1 MFRNRIGRVCVLVQ
15 EKDDIF
21 VLTSCQQQLMEFHPR
36 SCNRDILTHMR
47 SSRAAFL
54 PRYIFLPVFRIRIRS
69 GNAFILVGWIRI
81 RIGNSDPDPGGP
93 KWTIKVK
100 KIKVLKC

>member
-1 MFRNRIGRVCVLVQ
+1 MILYSGEYMFRNRIGSVCVLVQ
-15 EKDDIF
+15 EKEDIF

-54 PRYIFLPVFRIRIRS
+54 PR
-69 GNAFILVGWIRI
+69 
-81 RIGNSDPDPGGP
+81 
-93 KWTIKVK
+93 
-100 KIKVLKC
+100 

>member
-1 MFRNRIGRVCVLVQ
+1 VLVQ

-54 PRYIFLPVFRIRIRS
+54 PRYMFSPVLRIRIRIHF
-69 GNAFILVGWIRI
+69 GRL
-81 RIGNSDPDPGGP
+81 DPDPNWEFESGSRRA
-93 KWTIKVK
+93 KMNHKSEESSSFE
-100 KIKVLKC
+100 VLDVLF